1 MEQPELIHD
10 WNEETDFI
18 PPQPLA
24 FQDET
29 LRDGLQNPSVV
40 DPPLADKLELVTLM
54 DSLGIQTVTIGL
66 PGAGPRAVE
75 DSLAIARHIVKNKLK
90 IRPACAAR
98 TMIADIKPIAD
109 ISQAIGRPV
118 EVMAFIGSSPIRQ
131 YVEGWDVPW
140 ILERS
145 SEAIRFAVKAELPV
159 TYVTEDTTRSVPSVL
174 RQLFTNAIQE
184 GARRLCLCDT
194 VGHATPSGVRSL
206 IRFTRQL
213 ITRSGAQVGIDWH
226 GHNDR
231 GLALINAL
239 HAVEAGADRI
249 HGTALGMGERVGNT
263 PMDLLLMNLKLTNII
278 DNDLT
283 HLVHYARLAARA
295 CHVPVPRSYPLVGDD
310 AFRTA
315 TGVHA
320 AAVIK
325 AAKKG
330 ETWLAD
336 VIYSGVP
343 AGMFGCSQV
352 IEIGPMSGASN
363 VNWWL
368 VQHGFSPD
376 ESLVALLLLQAKRSD
391 RVLSDDEVM
400 HTVRHYRKSH
410 PHTAD

>member
-10 WNEETDFI
+10 WNAEEDFM
-18 PPQPLA
+18 PPRPIT

-29 LRDGLQNPSVV
+29 LRDGLQSPSVV
-40 DPPLADKLELVTLM
+40 DPPLTDKLELVTLM
-54 DSLGIQTVTIGL
+54 DQLGIQTVTVGL
-66 PGAGPRAVE
+66 PGAGPRAAE
-75 DSLAIARHIVKNKLK
+75 DSLKLAQHIADNRLQ

-98 TMIADIKPIAD
+98 TMIQDIRPIVD
-109 ISQAIGRPV
+109 IAQRTGLQV

-131 YVEGWDVPW
+131 YVEGWDVEW

-145 SEAIRFAVKAELPV
+145 SEAIRFAVQEGLRV
-159 TYVTEDTTRSVPSVL
+159 TYVTEDTTRSVPEVL
-174 RQLFTNAIQE
+174 NQLFRNAIGE
-184 GARRLCLCDT
+184 GAHRLCLCDT
-194 VGHATPSGVRSL
+194 VGHATPSGVKSL
-206 IRFTRQL
+206 IKFTQR
-213 ITRSGAQVGIDWH
+213 IIRETHADVGIDWH

-239 HAVEAGADRI
+239 AALEGGADRI
-249 HGTALGMGERVGNT
+249 HGTALGIGERVGNT
-263 PMDLLLMNLKLTNII
+263 PMDLLLMNLKLAGVI
-278 DNDLT
+278 DHDLT
-283 HLVHYARLAARA
+283 HLVLYARQAARA
-295 CHVPVPRSYPLVGDD
+295 CHVPVARSYPLVGED

-325 AAKKG
+325 AAKRG

-343 AGMFGCSQV
+343 AGMFGCSQT

-368 VQHGFSPD
+368 VQHGFSP
-376 ESLVALLLLQAKRSD
+376 EEGLVSLLLAQAKKSD
-391 RVLSDDEVM
+391 RVLSDDEVI
-400 HTVRHYRKSH
+400 HIVRQYRKSH
-410 PHTAD
+410 PHA

>member
-1 MEQPELIHD
+1 MQQPEMIHD
-10 WNEETDFI
+10 WNQANDFA
-18 PPQPLA
+18 PPRTLA

-40 DPPLADKLELVTLM
+40 DPPLAEKLALVSLM

-75 DSLAIARHIVKNKLK
+75 DSLAIAQHIVSTGLS

-98 TMIADIKPIAD
+98 TLITDIRPIVD
-109 ISQAIGRPV
+109 ISQRIGRSV

-145 SEAIRFAVKAELPV
+145 SEAIRFAVKEGLKV
-159 TYVTEDTTRSVPSVL
+159 TYVTEDTTRSVPEVL
-174 RQLFTNAIQE
+174 TQLFQNAIQQ
-184 GARRLCLCDT
+184 GAHRLCLCDT
-194 VGHATPSGVRSL
+194 VGHATPSGITNL
-206 IRFTRQL
+206 IRFTRAL
-213 ITRSGAQVGIDWH
+213 IDANNPEVGIDWH

-239 HAVEAGADRI
+239 AAVEAGADRI
-249 HGTALGMGERVGNT
+249 HGTALGIGERVGNT
-263 PMDLLLMNLKLTNII
+263 PMDLLLMNLKLAGII
-278 DNDLT
+278 DHDLT
-283 HLVHYARLAARA
+283 HLVLYARQAARA
-295 CHVPVPRSYPLVGDD
+295 CHVPVPRSYPLVGED

-343 AGMFGCSQV
+343 AGMFGCTQT

-368 VQHGFSPD
+368 VQHGFSP
-376 ESLVALLLLQAKRSD
+376 EEALVNTLLQQAKRSD
-391 RVLSDDEVM
+391 RVLTDDEVI
-400 HTVRHYRKSH
+400 HTVRQFRKGQ
-410 PHTAD
+410 A